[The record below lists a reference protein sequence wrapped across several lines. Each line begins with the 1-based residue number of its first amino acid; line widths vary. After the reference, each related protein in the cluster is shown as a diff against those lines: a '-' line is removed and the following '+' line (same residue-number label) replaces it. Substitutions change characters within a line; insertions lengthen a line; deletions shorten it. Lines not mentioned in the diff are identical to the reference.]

1 LILPRSPRDRTKA
14 SAARERLP
22 VTDTSERIDPFVWR
36 VAVVVVLGS
45 IMSILDTTIVN
56 VALETLHHKL
66 HSPISDIQWVITG
79 YLLSLATVIPLTGWA
94 SRRFGAKNVYIV
106 SLVLFTVGSALCGV
120 AASTTGL
127 IVFRVLQGVGG
138 GMIMPVGQLI
148 LADTAGPK
156 SMGRVLSVTGVPTM
170 LGPILGPTI
179 GGLILSTGSWRLIF
193 YVNVP
198 IGILAIGLALRILPA
213 SGLVDKP
220 PRLDV
225 RGLAL
230 MATGLPLLTYGLAE
244 IGITHG
250 FSSAKVIGPLLA
262 SAVLIPLFVRH
273 ALGAKAPLL
282 DLRLYR
288 RSTYASA
295 SLVMFFLGGALF
307 GALILLP
314 LYFQQLRGESVIDTG
329 LLLGP
334 QGLGMALVMPF
345 VGRLVDKVGGGP
357 LAFGGVSLTLLAG
370 IPLALIGAHTSLVWL
385 SAVQLVRGVGI
396 GFAFM
401 PAFVAAFSSLERHE
415 LPDASPQ
422 LNVLMRVG
430 GSIGTAVLAVVLER
444 ATIAAGHTPT
454 AAGIAGAYGTAFW
467 WSFGISVA
475 ALGPCVWLTLS
486 ERTTRRERLNAPPG
500 APVPSE
506 PPLVEVAL

>member
-1 LILPRSPRDRTKA
+1 LS
-14 SAARERLP
+14 
-22 VTDTSERIDPFVWR
+22 DTAQERIDPFVWR
-36 VAVVVVLGS
+36 VAIVVVLGS
-45 IMSILDTTIVN
+45 IMSIFDTTIVN
-56 VALETLHHKL
+56 VALETLHNKL

-94 SRRFGAKNVYIV
+94 SRRFGAKKVYLV
-106 SLVLFTVGSALCGV
+106 SLTLFTVGSALCGL
-120 AASTTGL
+120 ASSTNEL
-127 IVFRVLQGVGG
+127 IAFRVLQGVGG

-156 SMGRVLSVTGVPTM
+156 AMGRVVSVTAVPTM

-193 YVNVP
+193 YVNLP
-198 IGILAIGLALRILPA
+198 IGILAMVLALRILPA
-213 SGLVDKP
+213 SGLMAKP
-220 PRLDV
+220 PRLDG

-250 FSSAKVIGPLLA
+250 FSSAKVLIPLIA
-262 SAVLIPLFVRH
+262 SAVLIPWFALH
-273 ALGAKAPLL
+273 ALRVKNPLL
-282 DLRLYR
+282 DLHLYR

-307 GALILLP
+307 GAIILLP

-334 QGLGMALVMPF
+334 QGLGMALVMPW
-345 VGRLVDKVGGGP
+345 VGRLLDKVGGGP
-357 LAFGGVSLTLLAG
+357 LTITGVSLTLVAG
-370 IPLALIGAHTSLVWL
+370 VPLALIGAHTSLVWL
-385 SAVQLVRGVGI
+385 SCVQFLRGIGVGL
-396 GFAFM
+396 AFM
-401 PAFVAAFSSLERHE
+401 PAFVTALAALERRE

-444 ATIAAGHTPT
+444 ALIAASHSPSPG
-454 AAGIAGAYGTAFW
+454 AVAGAYGTAFW
-467 WSFGISVA
+467 WSFGISAA
-475 ALGPCVWLTLS
+475 ALGPCIWLTLA
-486 ERTTRRERLNAPPG
+486 ERSIRRARRDMPAADFVTG
-500 APVPSE
+500 E
-506 PPLVEVAL
+506 PPLVEVTL

>member
-1 LILPRSPRDRTKA
+1 
-14 SAARERLP
+14 
-22 VTDTSERIDPFVWR
+22 VTDTPERIDPYVWR
-36 VAVVVVLGS
+36 VAIVVVLGS

-56 VALETLHHKL
+56 VALDTLHTRL
-66 HSPISDIQWVITG
+66 HSPLSDIQWVITG
-79 YLLSLATVIPLTGWA
+79 YLLALATVIPLTGWA
-94 SRRFGAKNVYIV
+94 SRRFGAKNVYLV
-106 SLVLFTVGSALCGV
+106 SLVLFTLGSALCGV

-156 SMGRVLSVTGVPTM
+156 SMGRVMSVTGVPTM

-179 GGLILSTGSWRLIF
+179 GGLILASGSWRLIF

-198 IGILAIGLALRILPA
+198 IGILAIVLALRILPSA
-213 SGLVDKP
+213 GRQEKP
-220 PRLDV
+220 PRLDL

-250 FSSAKVIGPLLA
+250 FSSAKVIVPLLA
-262 SAVLIPLFVRH
+262 SAVLLPLFVWH
-273 ALGAKAPLL
+273 AMGAKAPLL

-288 RSTYASA
+288 RNTYASA
-295 SLVMFFLGGALF
+295 SLVMFFFGGALF

-314 LYFQQLRGESVIDTG
+314 LYFQQLRGESVLDTG

-334 QGLGMALVMPF
+334 QGIGMALVMPF
-345 VGRLVDKVGGGP
+345 VGRLVDNVGGGP
-357 LAFGGVSLTLLAG
+357 LAFGGVLITLLAG
-370 IPLALIGAHTSLVWL
+370 IPLGLIGAHTSLVWL
-385 SAVQLVRGVGI
+385 SAVQFVRGIGI

-401 PAFVAAFSSLERHE
+401 PAFVAAFAALERHE

-444 ATIAAGHTPT
+444 AIIAAGHTPT
-454 AAGIAGAYGTAFW
+454 AAGMAGAFGTAFW

-486 ERTTRRERLNAPPG
+486 ERSVRRSRRAGPPADALPG
-500 APVPSE
+500 E
-506 PPLVEVAL
+506 PPLAEVAI

>member
-1 LILPRSPRDRTKA
+1 M
-14 SAARERLP
+14 
-22 VTDTSERIDPFVWR
+22 TDTKDRIDPFVWR
-36 VAVVVVLGS
+36 VAIVVVLGS

-56 VALETLHHKL
+56 VALQTLHHKL
-66 HSPISDIQWVITG
+66 HSPLSDIQWVITG

-94 SRRFGAKNVYIV
+94 SRRFGAKKVYLV
-106 SLVLFTVGSALCGV
+106 SLTLFTLGSALCGL
-120 AASTTGL
+120 AASTNEL
-127 IVFRVLQGVGG
+127 ILFRVLQGVGG

-156 SMGRVLSVTGVPTM
+156 AMGRVISVTGVPTM

-198 IGILAIGLALRILPA
+198 IGAIAILLALRILPA
-213 SGLVDKP
+213 SGLLAKP

-250 FSSAKVIGPLLA
+250 FSSAKVLIPLLA
-262 SAVLIPLFVRH
+262 SAILIPAFVWH
-273 ALGAKAPLL
+273 ALGRKAPLL

-307 GALILLP
+307 GAIILLP
-314 LYFQQLRGESVIDTG
+314 LYFQQVRGESVIDTG

-357 LAFGGVSLTLLAG
+357 LAFFGVAVTLVAG
-370 IPLALIGAHTSLVWL
+370 VPLGLIGAHTSLVWL
-385 SAVQLVRGVGI
+385 SGVQFVRGIGI

-401 PAFVAAFSSLERHE
+401 PAYVAALGALERRE

-444 ATIAAGHTPT
+444 ALVAASHTPGAAGV
-454 AAGIAGAYGTAFW
+454 AGAYGTALW

-475 ALGPCVWLTLS
+475 ALGPCVWLTLA
-486 ERTTRRERLNAPPG
+486 ERSVRRARLTEAAAAG
-500 APVPSE
+500 APLEPLE
-506 PPLVEVAL
+506 PPLAEVSL

>member
-1 LILPRSPRDRTKA
+1 M
-14 SAARERLP
+14 
-22 VTDTSERIDPFVWR
+22 TDTKERIDPYVWR
-36 VAVVVVLGS
+36 VASVVVLGS

-56 VALETLHHKL
+56 VALETLHARL
-66 HSPISDIQWVITG
+66 HSPLSDIQWVITG
-79 YLLSLATVIPLTGWA
+79 YLLALATVIPLTGWA
-94 SRRFGAKNVYIV
+94 SRRFGAKKVYLV
-106 SLVLFTVGSALCGV
+106 SLLLFTAGSALCGL
-120 AASTTGL
+120 AASTNEL
-127 IVFRVLQGVGG
+127 ILFRVLQGVGG

-156 SMGRVLSVTGVPTM
+156 AMGRVISVTGVPTM

-198 IGILAIGLALRILPA
+198 IGALAIVLAMRLLPA
-213 SGLVDKP
+213 SGLMAKP
-220 PRLDV
+220 PRLDL
-225 RGLAL
+225 RGLLL

-250 FSSAKVIGPLLA
+250 FTSGKVLIPLIA
-262 SAVLIPLFVRH
+262 SAVLIPAFVWH
-273 ALGAKAPLL
+273 ALGRKAPLL
-282 DLRLYR
+282 DLHLYR

-295 SLVMFFLGGALF
+295 SLVIFFLGGALF
-307 GALILLP
+307 GAIILLP
-314 LYFQQLRGESVIDTG
+314 LYFQQVRGQSVIDTG

-345 VGRLVDKVGGGP
+345 VGRLVDNVGGGP
-357 LAFGGVSLTLLAG
+357 LAFGGVLLTLIAG
-370 IPLALIGAHTSLVWL
+370 VPLALIGAHTSLVWL
-385 SAVQLVRGVGI
+385 SAVQLVRGIGI

-401 PAFVAAFSSLERHE
+401 PAFVAALAALERRE

-444 ATIAAGHTPT
+444 ALVAASHTPGAAGV
-454 AAGIAGAYGTAFW
+454 AGAYGTALW

-475 ALGPCVWLTLS
+475 ALGPCVWLTLA
-486 ERTTRRERLNAPPG
+486 ERSVRRARLTDAAAAG
-500 APVPSE
+500 APLEPLE
-506 PPLVEVAL
+506 PPLAEVSL

>member
-1 LILPRSPRDRTKA
+1 LTETR
-14 SAARERLP
+14 
-22 VTDTSERIDPFVWR
+22 ERIDPYVWR

-45 IMSILDTTIVN
+45 IMSIFDTTIVN
-56 VALETLHHKL
+56 VALDTLHQKL
-66 HSPISDIQWVITG
+66 HSPLSDIQWVITG
-79 YLLSLATVIPLTGWA
+79 YLLALATVIPLTGWA
-94 SRRFGAKNVYIV
+94 SRRFGAKKVYLV
-106 SLVLFTVGSALCGV
+106 SLALFTVGSALCGV

-148 LADTAGPK
+148 LADTAGPQH
-156 SMGRVLSVTGVPTM
+156 MGRVISVTGVPTM
-170 LGPILGPTI
+170 LGPVLGPTL
-179 GGLILSTGSWRLIF
+179 GGLILSTGSWQLIF

-198 IGILAIGLALRILPA
+198 IGILAMVLAVRILPA
-213 SGLVDKP
+213 SGLQAKP
-220 PRLDV
+220 PRLDW

-250 FSSAKVIGPLLA
+250 FSSGKVIVPVLA
-262 SAVLIPLFVRH
+262 SAVLLPLFVWH
-273 ALGAKAPLL
+273 ALGAKTPLL
-282 DLRLYR
+282 DLHLYR

-307 GALILLP
+307 GAIILLP

-357 LAFGGVSLTLLAG
+357 LAFGGVALTLVAG
-370 IPLALIGAHTSLVWL
+370 VPLALIGAHTSLVWL
-385 SAVQLVRGVGI
+385 SVVQFVRGIGI

-401 PAFVAAFSSLERHE
+401 PAFVAALAALERRE

-444 ATIAAGHTPT
+444 AIISAGAHPGPAAV
-454 AAGIAGAYGTAFW
+454 AGAYGTAFW

-475 ALGPCVWLTLS
+475 ALAPCVWLTLS
-486 ERTTRRERLNAPPG
+486 ERAVRRARRAVPPDLDPMPG
-500 APVPSE
+500 E
-506 PPLVEVAL
+506 PPLAEVSL

>member
-1 LILPRSPRDRTKA
+1 
-14 SAARERLP
+14 
-22 VTDTSERIDPFVWR
+22 
-36 VAVVVVLGS
+36 
-45 IMSILDTTIVN
+45 MSILDTTIVN
-56 VALETLHHKL
+56 VALNTLHEKL
-66 HSPISDIQWVITG
+66 HSPLSDIQWVITG

-94 SRRFGAKNVYIV
+94 SRRFGAKNVYLA
-106 SLVLFTVGSALCGV
+106 SLLLFTVGSALCGI
-120 AASTTGL
+120 AASTSGL

-156 SMGRVLSVTGVPTM
+156 AMGRVISVTGVPTM

-198 IGILAIGLALRILPA
+198 IGAVAIALALRILPA
-213 SGLVDKP
+213 SGLMAKP
-220 PRLDV
+220 PRLDL
-225 RGLAL
+225 RGLVL
-230 MATGLPLLTYGLAE
+230 MATALPLLTYGLAE

-250 FSSAKVIGPLLA
+250 FTSGK
-262 SAVLIPLFVRH
+262 VLIPLIASAILIPMFVWH
-273 ALGAKAPLL
+273 ALGRKAPLL
-282 DLRLYR
+282 DLHLYR

-295 SLVMFFLGGALF
+295 SLVIFFLGAALF
-307 GALILLP
+307 GAIILLP
-314 LYFQQLRGESVIDTG
+314 LYFQQVRGESVIDTG

-345 VGRLVDKVGGGP
+345 VGRLVDNVGGGP
-357 LAFGGVSLTLLAG
+357 LAFGGVALTLVAG
-370 IPLALIGAHTSLVWL
+370 VPLALIGAHTSLVWL
-385 SAVQLVRGVGI
+385 SGVQFVRGIGI

-401 PAFVAAFSSLERHE
+401 PAFVAALAALERRE

-444 ATIAAGHTPT
+444 AIVAAGHAPS
-454 AAGIAGAYGTAFW
+454 AAGIAGAYGTALW

-475 ALGPCVWLTLS
+475 ALVPCVWLTLS
-486 ERTTRRERLNAPPG
+486 ERSVRRARRADAAGGVL
-500 APVPSE
+500 E

>member
-1 LILPRSPRDRTKA
+1 VEA
-14 SAARERLP
+14 CVAE
-22 VTDTSERIDPFVWR
+22 TSERIDPYVWR

-56 VALETLHHKL
+56 VALNTLHEKL
-66 HSPISDIQWVITG
+66 HSPLSDIQWVITG

-94 SRRFGAKNVYIV
+94 SRRFGAKNVYLA
-106 SLVLFTVGSALCGV
+106 SLLLFTVGSALCGI
-120 AASTTGL
+120 AASTSGL

-156 SMGRVLSVTGVPTM
+156 RMGRVMSVTGVPTM

-179 GGLILSTGSWRLIF
+179 GGLILEGASWRWIF

-198 IGILAIGLALRILPA
+198 IGILAIVLALRILPA
-213 SGLVDKP
+213 AGRQEHP

-225 RGLAL
+225 RGLVL
-230 MATGLPLLTYGLAE
+230 MATGMPLLTYGLAE
-244 IGITHG
+244 IGVTGG
-250 FSSAKVIGPLLA
+250 FSSAKVVAPLIA
-262 SAVLIPLFVRH
+262 GVVLIAVFVWH
-273 ALGAKAPLL
+273 AWHADAPLL

-295 SLVMFFLGGALF
+295 SLVMFFLGAALF

-314 LYFQQLRGESVIDTG
+314 LYYQQLRHESVIDTG

-334 QGLGMALVMPF
+334 QGIGMALVMPF
-345 VGRLVDKVGGGP
+345 VGRLVDRLGGGA
-357 LAFGGVSLTLLAG
+357 LAFGGVALTVIAG
-370 IPLALIGAHTSLVWL
+370 VPLGLIGAHTSIVWL
-385 SAVQLVRGVGI
+385 SAVMLVRGIGI

-401 PAFVAAFSSLERHE
+401 PAFVAAFAALERHE
-415 LPDASPQ
+415 LPDAAPQ

-444 ATIAAGHTPT
+444 AILAAGHAPS
-454 AAGIAGAYGTAFW
+454 AAASAGAFGSAFW
-467 WSFGISVA
+467 WSLGISAA
-475 ALGPCVWLTLS
+475 ALAPCVALMRA
-486 ERTTRRERLNAPPG
+486 ERSARRSRRAAPPG
-500 APVPSE
+500 GSLPAE
-506 PPLVEVAL
+506 PPLAEVAV